1 MSKTWIGCCV
11 FATLLLC
18 SSGRQDSRVIEKSL
32 CFSSGR
38 DPLFRLNRDLLSQS
52 VKAFLVRGTKTET
65 LDGRISHLNIHSFH
79 YQSKAPRILFMQIN
93 LLFSYR
99 IYRIPHLTMYV
110 KLYPKTMAKLTLLA
124 ASLLLTL
131 SIVNVVAVSSSRK
144 GLRGCEN
151 FLTES
156 CRRLC
161 CGELERIEVQRRCSV
176 IRRLVK
182 ELLEDFRS
190 KQKREM
196 LQKARNLPAL
206 CRMGIGHCDIRVPFP
221 PSWFTKFAYVFG

>member
-18 SSGRQDSRVIEKSL
+18 SSGRQDSRVIEMSL

-52 VKAFLVRGTKTET
+52 VK
-65 LDGRISHLNIHSFH
+65 ISHLNIHSFH

-144 GLRGCEN
+144 GLRGCEK

>member
-1 MSKTWIGCCV
+1 
-11 FATLLLC
+11 
-18 SSGRQDSRVIEKSL
+18 
-32 CFSSGR
+32 
-38 DPLFRLNRDLLSQS
+38 
-52 VKAFLVRGTKTET
+52 
-65 LDGRISHLNIHSFH
+65 
-79 YQSKAPRILFMQIN
+79 
-93 LLFSYR
+93 
-99 IYRIPHLTMYV
+99 
-110 KLYPKTMAKLTLLA
+110 MAKLTLLA

-131 SIVNVVAVSSSRK
+131 SIVNVVAVSSSSK
-144 GLRGCEN
+144 GLRGCEK

-156 CRRLC
+156 CRWVRDDSCRERMKLC

-206 CRMGIGHCDIRVPFP
+206 CRMGIGRCDIRVPFP